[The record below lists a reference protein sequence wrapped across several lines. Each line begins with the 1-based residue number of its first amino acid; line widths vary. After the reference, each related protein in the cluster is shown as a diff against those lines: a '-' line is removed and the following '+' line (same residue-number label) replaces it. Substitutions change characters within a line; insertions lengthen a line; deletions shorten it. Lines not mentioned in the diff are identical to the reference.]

1 MPSKPSNPLVG
12 AIVTVAGIGTSI
24 LAKKALKAGW
34 HRAFD
39 EEVPDSKFEKQA
51 KKDLKARQKQAK
63 KDGASKAEIKAMT
76 SEYED
81 VDAWKVALFTIL
93 SGVVIRACSRWR
105 RRARSRGPSVSSRVA
120 HARTAAK

>member
-24 LAKKALKAGW
+24 LAKKALEAGW

-76 SEYED
+76 SEYDD
-81 VDAWKVALFTIL
+81 VNAWKVALFTIL
-93 SGVVIRACSRWR
+93 SGVVISGLQQVAKKGAQSGAERLVARRPRAN
-105 RRARSRGPSVSSRVA
+105 RG
-120 HARTAAK
+120 

>member
-24 LAKKALKAGW
+24 LAKKALEAGW

-81 VDAWKVALFTIL
+81 VDSWKVALFTIL
-93 SGVVIRACSRWR
+93 SGVVISGLQQMAKKGAQSGAERLVARRPRAN
-105 RRARSRGPSVSSRVA
+105 RG
-120 HARTAAK
+120 

>member
-39 EEVPDSKFEKQA
+39 EEAPDSKFEKQA

-93 SGVVIRACSRWR
+93 SGVVISGLQQVAKKGAQSGAERLVARRPRAN
-105 RRARSRGPSVSSRVA
+105 RG
-120 HARTAAK
+120 

>member
-24 LAKKALKAGW
+24 LAKKALEAGW
-34 HRAFD
+34 HRVFD

-93 SGVVIRACSRWR
+93 SGVVISGLQQVAKKGAQSGAERLVARRPRAN
-105 RRARSRGPSVSSRVA
+105 RG
-120 HARTAAK
+120 

>member
-76 SEYED
+76 SEYDD

-93 SGVVIRACSRWR
+93 SGVVISGLQQVAKKGAQSGAERLVARRPRAN
-105 RRARSRGPSVSSRVA
+105 RG
-120 HARTAAK
+120 

>member
-1 MPSKPSNPLVG
+1 MPSKPRNPLVG

-24 LAKKALKAGW
+24 LAKKALEAGW

-76 SEYED
+76 SEYDD

-93 SGVVIRACSRWR
+93 SGVVISGLQQVAKKGAQSGAERLVARRPRAN
-105 RRARSRGPSVSSRVA
+105 RG
-120 HARTAAK
+120 

>member
-24 LAKKALKAGW
+24 LAKKALEAGW

-76 SEYED
+76 SEYDD
-81 VDAWKVALFTIL
+81 VDAWKVTLFTIL
-93 SGVVIRACSRWR
+93 SGVVISGLQQVAKKGAQSGAERLVARRPRAN
-105 RRARSRGPSVSSRVA
+105 RG
-120 HARTAAK
+120 

>member
-93 SGVVIRACSRWR
+93 SGVVISGLQQVAKKGAQSGAERLVARRPRAN
-105 RRARSRGPSVSSRVA
+105 RG
-120 HARTAAK
+120 

>member
-24 LAKKALKAGW
+24 LAKKALAAGW

-51 KKDLKARQKQAK
+51 KKDLKERKKQAK
-63 KDGASKAEIKAMT
+63 KDGASKAELKEMT

-93 SGVVIRACSRWR
+93 SGVVITALQQA
-105 RRARSRGPSVSSRVA
+105 ARKGAQSGAERRVA
-120 HARTAAK
+120 RRPRANRG

>member
-24 LAKKALKAGW
+24 LAKKALEAGW

-51 KKDLKARQKQAK
+51 KKDLKERKKQAK
-63 KDGASKAEIKAMT
+63 KD
-76 SEYED
+76 
-81 VDAWKVALFTIL
+81 
-93 SGVVIRACSRWR
+93 
-105 RRARSRGPSVSSRVA
+105 ARPEA
-120 HARTAAK
+120 

>member
-24 LAKKALKAGW
+24 LAKKALEAGW

-93 SGVVIRACSRWR
+93 SGVVISGLQQVAKKGAQSGAERLVARRPRAN
-105 RRARSRGPSVSSRVA
+105 RG
-120 HARTAAK
+120 

>member
-24 LAKKALKAGW
+24 LAKKALEAGW

-76 SEYED
+76 SEYDD

-93 SGVVIRACSRWR
+93 SGVVISGLQQVAKKGAQSGAERLVARCPRAN
-105 RRARSRGPSVSSRVA
+105 RG
-120 HARTAAK
+120 

>member
-24 LAKKALKAGW
+24 LAKKALEAGW

-51 KKDLKARQKQAK
+51 KKNLKARQKQAK

-93 SGVVIRACSRWR
+93 SGVVISGLQQVAKKGAQSGAERLVARRPRAN
-105 RRARSRGPSVSSRVA
+105 RG
-120 HARTAAK
+120 

>member
-24 LAKKALKAGW
+24 LAKKALEAGW

-93 SGVVIRACSRWR
+93 SGVVISGLQQVAKKGVQSGAERLVARRPRAN
-105 RRARSRGPSVSSRVA
+105 RG
-120 HARTAAK
+120 

>member
-1 MPSKPSNPLVG
+1 MPSKPSNPRVG

-24 LAKKALKAGW
+24 LAKKALEAGW

-76 SEYED
+76 SEYDD

-93 SGVVIRACSRWR
+93 SGVVISGLQQVAKKGAQSGAERLVAR
-105 RRARSRGPSVSSRVA
+105 RPRVNRG
-120 HARTAAK
+120 

>member
-24 LAKKALKAGW
+24 LAKKALEAVW
-34 HRAFD
+34 HLAFD

-76 SEYED
+76 SEYDD

-93 SGVVIRACSRWR
+93 SGVVISGLQQVAKKGAQSGAERLVARRPRAN
-105 RRARSRGPSVSSRVA
+105 RG
-120 HARTAAK
+120 

>member
-24 LAKKALKAGW
+24 LAKKALEVGW
-34 HRAFD
+34 HRVFD

-51 KKDLKARQKQAK
+51 KKDLKERKKQAK
-63 KDGASKAEIKAMT
+63 KDGASKAELKEMT

-81 VDAWKVALFTIL
+81 VAAWKVALFTVL
-93 SGVVIRACSRWR
+93 SGVAITALQQ
-105 RRARSRGPSVSSRVA
+105 
-120 HARTAAK
+120 AAKNGAQSGAERLVARRPRANRG

>member
-24 LAKKALKAGW
+24 LAKKALEAGW

-81 VDAWKVALFTIL
+81 VDAWKVVLFTIL
-93 SGVVIRACSRWR
+93 SGVVISGLQQVAKKGAQSGAERLVARRPRAN
-105 RRARSRGPSVSSRVA
+105 RG
-120 HARTAAK
+120 

>member
-81 VDAWKVALFTIL
+81 VDAWKVVLFTIL
-93 SGVVIRACSRWR
+93 SGVVISGLQQVAKKGAQSGAERLVARRPRAN
-105 RRARSRGPSVSSRVA
+105 RG
-120 HARTAAK
+120 

>member
-24 LAKKALKAGW
+24 LAKKALEAGW

-51 KKDLKARQKQAK
+51 EKDLKARQKQAK

-76 SEYED
+76 SEYDD

-93 SGVVIRACSRWR
+93 SGVVISGLQQVAKKGAQSGAERLVARRPRAN
-105 RRARSRGPSVSSRVA
+105 RG
-120 HARTAAK
+120 

>member
-93 SGVVIRACSRWR
+93 SGVVISGLQQMAKKGAQSGAERLVARRPRAN
-105 RRARSRGPSVSSRVA
+105 RG
-120 HARTAAK
+120 

>member
-24 LAKKALKAGW
+24 LAKKALEAGW

-63 KDGASKAEIKAMT
+63 KDGASKTEIKAMT

-93 SGVVIRACSRWR
+93 SGVVISGLQQVAKKGAQSGAERLVARRPRAN
-105 RRARSRGPSVSSRVA
+105 RG
-120 HARTAAK
+120 

>member
-24 LAKKALKAGW
+24 LAKKALAAGW

-51 KKDLKARQKQAK
+51 KKDLKERKKQAK
-63 KDGASKAEIKAMT
+63 KDGASKAELKEMT

-93 SGVVIRACSRWR
+93 SGVVITSLQQAARKGAQSGAERLVARRPRAN
-105 RRARSRGPSVSSRVA
+105 RG
-120 HARTAAK
+120 

>member
-24 LAKKALKAGW
+24 LAKKALEAGW

-93 SGVVIRACSRWR
+93 SGVVISGLQQMAKKGAQSGAERLVARRPRAN
-105 RRARSRGPSVSSRVA
+105 RG
-120 HARTAAK
+120 

>member
-24 LAKKALKAGW
+24 LAKKALEAGW

-39 EEVPDSKFEKQA
+39 EAVPDSTFEKQA

-76 SEYED
+76 SEYDD

-93 SGVVIRACSRWR
+93 SGVVISGLQQVAKKGAQSGAERLVARRPRAN
-105 RRARSRGPSVSSRVA
+105 RG
-120 HARTAAK
+120 

>member
-1 MPSKPSNPLVG
+1 MPSKSSNPLVG

-24 LAKKALKAGW
+24 LAKKALEAGW

-76 SEYED
+76 SEYDD

-93 SGVVIRACSRWR
+93 SGVVISGLQQVAKKGAQSGAERLVARRPRAN
-105 RRARSRGPSVSSRVA
+105 RG
-120 HARTAAK
+120 

>member
-24 LAKKALKAGW
+24 LAKKALEAGW

-76 SEYED
+76 SEYDD

-93 SGVVIRACSRWR
+93 SGVVISGLQQVAKKGAQSGAERLVARRPRAN
-105 RRARSRGPSVSSRVA
+105 RG
-120 HARTAAK
+120 

>member
-24 LAKKALKAGW
+24 LAKKALEAGW

-63 KDGASKAEIKAMT
+63 KDGASKAEIKAVT
-76 SEYED
+76 SEYDD

-93 SGVVIRACSRWR
+93 SGVVISGLQQVAKKGAQSGAERLVARRPRAN
-105 RRARSRGPSVSSRVA
+105 RG
-120 HARTAAK
+120 